1 MVPTTGVRGE
11 LVHNRRV
18 DRHDARTARLAPND
32 CEMPDREVDVLA
44 PQGESLA
51 AAQPGRRKQ
60 TEERS
65 IGVWWQRIDGLQG
78 PRRIEQRG
86 NLRWRVDVRL
96 RSVVGATQQ
105 SGRRHL
111 VTWIRRREVL
121 REPAHCVDPP
131 CGVLMPRSRCRQR
144 PAYASIRRQ
153 RAIVAGRVEIP
164 REKHKLV
171 AGRAKPEP
179 ELAPS
184 DPHNA
189 SPYAR
194 YACTCASQRP
204 ITRCTGLRLM
214 MSPEPAKATQ
224 SPGASASRPS
234 RRSAW
239 CRSRDA

>member
-1 MVPTTGVRGE
+1 
-11 LVHNRRV
+11 
-18 DRHDARTARLAPND
+18 
-32 CEMPDREVDVLA
+32 MPDREVNVLA

-78 PRRIEQRG
+78 PRRVEQRG

-171 AGRAKPEP
+171 AGRAKPVP
-179 ELAPS
+179 ELAPIVHKYYYLQPQYLFS
-184 DPHNA
+184 LPILFHYFNREVRMHLCLPTPHHPMYRIAAHDVSGAGQGNA
-189 SPYAR
+189 ISW
-194 YACTCASQRP
+194 SL
-204 ITRCTGLRLM
+204 G
-214 MSPEPAKATQ
+214 Q
-224 SPGASASRPS
+224 STFA
-234 RRSAW
+234 
-239 CRSRDA
+239 